1 MLFVAL
7 VLILLGVIG
16 LFLFPWAGIPAGIV
30 GLVLLIAF
38 LFGFGRR
45 AGTAEPHQF

>member
-1 MLFVAL
+1 MIGLIAALIIVGL
-7 VLILLGVIG
+7 VLGFFIPPFG
-16 LFLFPWAGIPAGIV
+16 FLFAIP

-45 AGTAEPHQF
+45 AAATDERP